1 MLTLQEMNKK
11 NAGEVAVKYI
21 EDGMVIGLGSGST
34 VYWMLRKLGESVKA
48 GLDIKGIPTSIKTE
62 LLAKEFGIPLT
73 QFSKVDQIDIAI
85 DGADEVDNDFNL
97 LKGGGGSLVREK
109 IVDARAKQL
118 IIIVDESK
126 IVSQLGAFSL
136 PVEVVSFG
144 WELTARNIFELGCV
158 PRLRKIDNEIF
169 VSNNGNYILD
179 CDFTEIK
186 QPKQLHEKLKLCV
199 GVVETGLF
207 TEMTDIVIVAKKNG
221 LEILRKR
228 K

>member
-1 MLTLQEMNKK
+1 
-11 NAGEVAVKYI
+11 
-21 EDGMVIGLGSGST
+21 
-34 VYWMLRKLGESVKA
+34 MLRKLGESVKA

-62 LLAKEFGIPLT
+62 RLAKKFGIPLT

-85 DGADEVDNDFNL
+85 DGADEIDNDFNL

-144 WELTARNIFELGCV
+144 WELTAGNISELGCV

-186 QPKQLHEKLKLCV
+186 QPKQLHERLKLCV

-207 TEMTDIVIVAKKNG
+207 TEMTDIVIVAKKDG
-221 LEILRKR
+221 LETFQKE